1 MNNNSLWRQVAL
13 VASGA
18 LIAQGMNFLTAL
30 AMTRIYSSY
39 DVGLFGTFSSLV
51 SLVAVASGLRYEL
64 AVPIPKRD
72 GTAINLLILACSSVF
87 VFATVILL
95 IVTFLS
101 ITGLL
106 FNLELD
112 NHYLYT
118 LPFGIAAAGLYQ
130 ANTYWA
136 IRQSDFRGISNS
148 HILQSS
154 VRFVA
159 QFSFSW
165 IVVGPTGL
173 IVGSIFSHLVGTV
186 LLIARAWT
194 GKREIWQQIRWSR
207 MRFLARR
214 FNHFPK
220 FSVIEGLAASAG
232 TQLPILVFATNFPVT
247 LVGQFVLAVQVA
259 HVPLRL
265 IGSAMGQVL
274 LSRIT
279 LARHSG
285 NLGELMTSS
294 FQVLARLGIAPL
306 LMASAISPELFSL
319 TFGERWHLA
328 GIYTSCL
335 IPILILEFLFIPLS
349 VVSAAS
355 EQQFAALSTRLL
367 LVGIPIVV
375 MCVVAMMT
383 DDPFIVIS
391 SYSAIGCIAYFF
403 YGTWIMN
410 VSGVSARTWIRLLS
424 LEFLLALLPFIF
436 LMVLKLMIGS
446 AELNVLLVGI
456 GLTGMFS
463 WLYIS
468 ARKM

>member
-1 MNNNSLWRQVAL
+1 MDNNSLWKQVAL
-13 VASGA
+13 VASGS

-30 AMTRIYSSY
+30 AMTRIYSSS

-64 AVPIPKRD
+64 ALPIPKRD
-72 GTAINLLILACSSVF
+72 GSAINLFILASSCVF

-95 IVTFLS
+95 IVTFLG

-106 FNLELD
+106 VNLELE
-112 NHYLYT
+112 NYYLYI

-130 ANTYWA
+130 VSTYWA
-136 IRQSDFRGISNS
+136 IRQSDFRGISIS
-148 HILQSS
+148 RIVQS
-154 VRFVA
+154 FYCMIA

-165 IVVGPTGL
+165 IVGGPMGL
-173 IVGSIFSHLVGTV
+173 IVGSILSHLAGTV
-186 LLIARAWT
+186 LLIARDWT
-194 GKREIWQQIRWSR
+194 GKRDAWQQIRWSR
-207 MRFLARR
+207 MRFLAGR

-232 TQLPILVFATNFPVT
+232 TQLPILVFAANFSVT

-265 IGSAMGQVL
+265 VGSAMGQVL

-319 TFGERWHLA
+319 TFGEKWHVA
-328 GIYTSCL
+328 GMYTSFL

-367 LVGIPIVV
+367 LVGIPITV
-375 MCVVAMMT
+375 MYVVAMVNG
-383 DDPFIVIS
+383 DPLVVIS

-410 VSGVSARTWIRLLS
+410 VSGVLARTWIRLLF
-424 LEFLLALLPFIF
+424 LEFLLALIPFIF
-436 LMVLKLMIGS
+436 LIVLKLMIG
-446 AELNVLLVGI
+446 AAQLNGLMVGI
-456 GLTGMFS
+456 GLTGICS